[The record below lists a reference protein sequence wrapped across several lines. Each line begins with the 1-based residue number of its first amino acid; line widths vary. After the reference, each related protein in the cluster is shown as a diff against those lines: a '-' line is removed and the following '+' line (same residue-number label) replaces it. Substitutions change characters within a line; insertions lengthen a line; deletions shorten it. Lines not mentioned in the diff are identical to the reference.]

1 MPFRWKFHD
10 NPGPFFFVNNAV
22 FFGAVTWGPLFFGV
36 KSMGNWGEISSIEI
50 PLNEPSPGRLGRLIL
65 VASFKAAFQEC
76 GFGVLLL
83 FFL

>member
-1 MPFRWKFHD
+1 
-10 NPGPFFFVNNAV
+10 
-22 FFGAVTWGPLFFGV
+22 
-36 KSMGNWGEISSIEI
+36 MGNWGEISSIEI

-83 FFL
+83 FFFVVLKTQNNKD